1 MEHRYKAKLKE
12 SDPIWPWMIIEAAA
26 QINRYRIGQDGKT
39 AFQRL
44 RGRTSREMSLTLGR
58 T

>member
-1 MEHRYKAKLKE
+1 M
-12 SDPIWPWMIIEAAA
+12 EAAA

-44 RGRTSREMSLTLGR
+44 RGKKFNRDVAEMAEIVDYIKLASEGKDKADSR
-58 T
+58 